1 MSLLDIKKEDILNYK
16 ILLIETILIQRK
28 NAAIKIQSNFK
39 SKILYLF
46 LFLFLIKK

>member
-28 NAAIKIQSNFK
+28 IAAIKIQSNFK
-39 SKILYLF
+39 SKIFYFF
-46 LFLFLIKK
+46 LF